1 MIKNIICNILFVLQF
16 MFYVYLLILSSDF
29 INYLLVV
36 IIAMSLVESI
46 IIIISTTCVVISEM
60 LSLYK
65 QSKSNGIIDFIIQS
79 RCINKNEKEDAEQ

>member
-1 MIKNIICNILFVLQF
+1 MP
-16 MFYVYLLILSSDF
+16 
-29 INYLLVV
+29 
-36 IIAMSLVESI
+36 LVESI

-65 QSKSNGIIDFIIQS
+65 QSSSNGIIDFIIQS